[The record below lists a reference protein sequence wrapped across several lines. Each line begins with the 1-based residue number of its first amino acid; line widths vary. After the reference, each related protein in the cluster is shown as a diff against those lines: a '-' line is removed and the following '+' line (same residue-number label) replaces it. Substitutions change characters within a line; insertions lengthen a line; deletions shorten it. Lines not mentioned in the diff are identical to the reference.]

1 MEKKQLELLT
11 ELSMLEKAVN
21 RKITIIPESRKEEL
35 LQAMLLH
42 FKDLNKVLDRLLE
55 KDK

>member
-1 MEKKQLELLT
+1 MEKKQLDLLV

-21 RKITIIPESRKEEL
+21 RKITIIPESKKEEL